1 MKSDKLHK
9 IAFLGLFT
17 LLAAVPV
24 LQSCDDDEKQK
35 AVDLR
40 YRVEDSYLLPADG
53 TTDELSVTFHGKYSE
68 KTKVT
73 GMPFHQPRVIT
84 RKRHTM

>member
-40 YRVEDSYLLPADG
+40 YRVEDSYLCLLYTSP
-53 TTDELSVTFHGKYSE
+53 S
-68 KTKVT
+68 
-73 GMPFHQPRVIT
+73 PRD
-84 RKRHTM
+84 RG

>member
-24 LQSCDDDEKQK
+24 LQTCATE
-35 AVDLR
+35 
-40 YRVEDSYLLPADG
+40 
-53 TTDELSVTFHGKYSE
+53 
-68 KTKVT
+68 
-73 GMPFHQPRVIT
+73 
-84 RKRHTM
+84 

>member
-24 LQSCDDDEKQK
+24 LQK
-35 AVDLR
+35 AVMTMR
-40 YRVEDSYLLPADG
+40 SKR
-53 TTDELSVTFHGKYSE
+53 LSTCATV
-68 KTKVT
+68 
-73 GMPFHQPRVIT
+73 
-84 RKRHTM
+84 